1 MDPAGSLE
9 NYRDLLYS
17 ALLVG
22 SILLVGIAVG
32 YVARKLTYNTLIRF
46 LPRNLS
52 QVIAR
57 AVFITVI
64 SLTGLVALSAI
75 GIDVTTL
82 ALAGGFASIVVGLA
96 LQPVLANLF
105 SGLFLLGEKSVT
117 PGDLVSIGGVQ
128 GQVVDVSI
136 MSTKLQTLDGEIVR
150 IPNTSILNDM
160 VVNVTRSP
168 VRRIYLGVSIAYRDD
183 PQKAVEAI
191 RRMLDNHF
199 LVLENPPPEVYVE
212 RLGDSG
218 VEIAV
223 RVWVPSSEWYNATR
237 DLLWR
242 IKKSVED
249 AGLEIPFN
257 QVDVWLRT
265 PVDIRLEHKAGQDR

>member
-1 MDPAGSLE
+1 MEQPGSLGE
-9 NYRDLLYS
+9 YGDILYT

-22 SILLVGIAVG
+22 SILFIGIAVG
-32 YVARKLTYNTLIRF
+32 YIARKIAYNTLIRF

-57 AVFITVI
+57 AVFIIVV
-64 SLTGLVALSAI
+64 SLTGLVALSAM

-117 PGDLVSIGGVQ
+117 PGDLVVISGVE
-128 GQVVDVSI
+128 GRVVDVSI
-136 MSTKLQTLDGEIVR
+136 MSTRLQTLDGEMVR
-150 IPNTSILNDM
+150 IPNTSILNDI

-168 VRRIYLGVSIAYRDD
+168 VRRIHLGVSIAYRDD
-183 PQKAVEAI
+183 PQKAVQAI
-191 RRMLDNHF
+191 RDMLDSHF

-223 RVWVPSSEWYNATR
+223 RVWVPSPEWYNATR

-242 IKKSVED
+242 IKRTVEE

-265 PVDIRLEHKAGQDR
+265 PIDLRLHNDSSRGA